1 MSEISKEKNEA
12 LSLRLGKNMVAYL
25 ETNKIK
31 LTAGELQTL
40 EGLRGQLSDDGVL
53 DGVCFFLNLRLRIEF
68 CSPRSSISRSSL
80 NTFLHSSCLF
90 SCKRR
95 KGINS
100 IFGFFALSG
109 RLDLLNSTC
118 ISLG

>member
-40 EGLRGQLSDDGVL
+40 EGLRGQLSDDVVL
-53 DGVCFFLNLRLRIEF
+53 DAMDKARAYSKGKNIVLSFSYFLKIIWDHVAIEIEK
-68 CSPRSSISRSSL
+68 SS
-80 NTFLHSSCLF
+80 
-90 SCKRR
+90 
-95 KGINS
+95 
-100 IFGFFALSG
+100 GFK
-109 RLDLLNSTC
+109 DY
-118 ISLG
+118 

>member
-40 EGLRGQLSDDGVL
+40 EGLRGQLSDDVVL
-53 DGVCFFLNLRLRIEF
+53 DAMDKARAYSKGKNIVLSFSYFLPEM
-68 CSPRSSISRSSL
+68 SI
-80 NTFLHSSCLF
+80 
-90 SCKRR
+90 
-95 KGINS
+95 
-100 IFGFFALSG
+100 
-109 RLDLLNSTC
+109 
-118 ISLG
+118 

>member
-40 EGLRGQLSDDGVL
+40 EGLRGQLSDDVVL
-53 DGVCFFLNLRLRIEF
+53 DAMDKARAYSKGKNIVLSFSYFLKIIWDHVAKKKKK
-68 CSPRSSISRSSL
+68 SSGL
-80 NTFLHSSCLF
+80 KDN
-90 SCKRR
+90 
-95 KGINS
+95 
-100 IFGFFALSG
+100 
-109 RLDLLNSTC
+109 
-118 ISLG
+118 

>member
-40 EGLRGQLSDDGVL
+40 EGLRGQLSDDVVL
-53 DGVCFFLNLRLRIEF
+53 DAMDKARAYSKDKNIVLSFSYFLKI
-68 CSPRSSISRSSL
+68 I
-80 NTFLHSSCLF
+80 
-90 SCKRR
+90 
-95 KGINS
+95 
-100 IFGFFALSG
+100 
-109 RLDLLNSTC
+109 
-118 ISLG
+118 